1 MGTVLNVE
9 KINITYRN
17 KHKSVYAV
25 KDISF
30 MLNQGDSLGIVGE
43 SGSGKSTLAMGLLKL
58 LPARSTAITGCV
70 EFDKKNLLELTDR
83 QYNELRWKEISVVFQ
98 KSMNALS
105 PVHRISVQ
113 IEDIY
118 RVHYP
123 NTPSQKIK
131 ERALYLFSLVNLS
144 SRVYN
149 LYPHELSGGMLQR
162 ISIAISLLFSPK
174 LLILDEATTALDTVT
189 QGQILDEIVKLETE
203 MNMTRIMITH
213 DISVVSQSCNKVGIM
228 YAGELMEIGSTETVL
243 KNPKHPYTKALI
255 ESFPSLYGE
264 KKPLKSIE
272 GFIPDLSQQY
282 KGCIFAPRCKNAMD
296 ICKSHKPQKTEF
308 KDGDVYCHLYKE
320 AAK

>member
-144 SRVYN
+144 ERVYN

-189 QGQILDEIVKLETE
+189 QGQILDEIVKLEAE

-296 ICKSHKPQKTEF
+296 ICKSNKPQKTEF

>member
-1 MGTVLNVE
+1 METVLNVE

-189 QGQILDEIVKLETE
+189 QGQILDEIVKLEAE

>member
-1 MGTVLNVE
+1 METVLNVE

-144 SRVYN
+144 ERVYN

-189 QGQILDEIVKLETE
+189 QGQILDEIVKLEAE

-296 ICKSHKPQKTEF
+296 ICKSNKPQKTEF

>member
-1 MGTVLNVE
+1 METVLNVQ

-123 NTPSQKIK
+123 DTPSQ
-131 ERALYLFSLVNLS
+131 S
-144 SRVYN
+144 
-149 LYPHELSGGMLQR
+149 

-228 YAGELMEIGSTETVL
+228 YAGELMEIGATETVL
-243 KNPKHPYTKALI
+243 KYPKHPYTKALI

-308 KDGDVYCHLYKE
+308 KDGDVYCHLYEE

>member
-1 MGTVLNVE
+1 METVLNVE

-118 RVHYP
+118 RIHYP
-123 NTPSQKIK
+123 DTPSHKIK

>member
-1 MGTVLNVE
+1 METVLNVE

-123 NTPSQKIK
+123 DTPSQKIK

-189 QGQILDEIVKLETE
+189 QGQILDEIVKLEAE

-308 KDGDVYCHLYKE
+308 KDGDVYCHLYEE

>member
-1 MGTVLNVE
+1 METVLNVE

-123 NTPSQKIK
+123 DTPSQKIK

-174 LLILDEATTALDTVT
+174 YWM
-189 QGQILDEIVKLETE
+189 K
-203 MNMTRIMITH
+203 
-213 DISVVSQSCNKVGIM
+213 
-228 YAGELMEIGSTETVL
+228 
-243 KNPKHPYTKALI
+243 
-255 ESFPSLYGE
+255 
-264 KKPLKSIE
+264 
-272 GFIPDLSQQY
+272 
-282 KGCIFAPRCKNAMD
+282 
-296 ICKSHKPQKTEF
+296 
-308 KDGDVYCHLYKE
+308 
-320 AAK
+320 

>member
-123 NTPSQKIK
+123 DTPSHKIK

-189 QGQILDEIVKLETE
+189 QGQILDEIVKLEAE

-228 YAGELMEIGSTETVL
+228 YAGELMEIGATETVL
-243 KNPKHPYTKALI
+243 KYPKHPYTKALI

>member
-189 QGQILDEIVKLETE
+189 QGQILDEIVKLEAE